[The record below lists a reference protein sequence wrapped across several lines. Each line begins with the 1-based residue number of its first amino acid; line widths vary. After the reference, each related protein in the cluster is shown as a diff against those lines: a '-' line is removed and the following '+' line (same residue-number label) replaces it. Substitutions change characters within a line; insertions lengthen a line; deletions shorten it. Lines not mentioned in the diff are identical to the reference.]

1 MMDTSPTG
9 FDHECLLL
17 ALATSLLH
25 AYETSPALTSSINV
39 YKYNTYTVY
48 YVLVCTACPQ
58 TRQLEKPPRRN
69 ANATDSKRSDEC
81 IDFTMMCFFCV
92 SVYSITCR
100 NNAPISNFGGGFR
113 CKSEYPWYS
122 IEVKKSAQVPRN
134 PVVIFSESQ
143 DSAEHSLETLPRESA
158 S

>member
-1 MMDTSPTG
+1 MDTSPTG

-69 ANATDSKRSDEC
+69 ANATGIVVC
-81 IDFTMMCFFCV
+81 VYNIIMICFFHSTTTTAGRHTKLYFIFTRV
-92 SVYSITCR
+92 AVFVYIIQVNLILAFIE
-100 NNAPISNFGGGFR
+100 NNYGLLQNTTIIS
-113 CKSEYPWYS
+113 
-122 IEVKKSAQVPRN
+122 
-134 PVVIFSESQ
+134 
-143 DSAEHSLETLPRESA
+143 
-158 S
+158 